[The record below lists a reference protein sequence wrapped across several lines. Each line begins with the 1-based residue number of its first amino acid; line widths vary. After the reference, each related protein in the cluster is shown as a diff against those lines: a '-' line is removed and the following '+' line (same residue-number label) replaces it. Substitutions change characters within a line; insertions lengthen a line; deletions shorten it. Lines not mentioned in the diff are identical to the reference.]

1 LSLTTRSE
9 KVEQVSSS
17 RLKSTPATRVHA
29 IPY

>member
-1 LSLTTRSE
+1 LSLTKRSE
-9 KVEQVSSS
+9 EVQQASS